1 MNFSEKPVPCG
12 RTWKLLII
20 ILQNNEPVRK
30 DGREV
35 MKRKVLAVVLCGAMI
50 TGLFTGCG
58 GGAEENKGESAG
70 ASDGTSGSITVW
82 EHDYSYEESLVQV
95 IEAFNEQYPDIEV
108 NYEIR
113 ADGDYYSLL
122 STAIQSG
129 DGPDLF
135 WTNGTATVNMP
146 DYVANDAVAD
156 LTDKVDFSF
165 FDDSAMA
172 LSEIDG
178 KYYSVPWMTLD
189 TRTVFYNKDMFE
201 EHGWEIP
208 ATFSE
213 FEDLLAQIKAEG
225 ITPISMALDS
235 WSLLFGFEPIL
246 AGYDPDYSA
255 ALQDYKDITVTDQP
269 VRECMQLMV
278 DWANKGYF
286 GDNWQGVIDN
296 ASQILAFTSGNT
308 AMNIAGSWDA
318 ATISSNNPDLNY
330 GAFSIPSE
338 DGTCG
343 LVGSAANGF
352 SVNAASSDM
361 EAAITFANFCATE
374 EAQTIWVQSQGA
386 VPATDS
392 IEAST
397 EIAQEISDSGQG
409 NLYRS
414 WQNVLSSYSSTGDAS
429 TIWGND
435 FTKIFT
441 GEMTVDE
448 LCDEIQNEM

>member
-1 MNFSEKPVPCG
+1 
-12 RTWKLLII
+12 
-20 ILQNNEPVRK
+20 
-30 DGREV
+30 
-35 MKRKVLAVVLCGAMI
+35 MKKRVLAVLLAGAMV
-50 TGLFTGCG
+50 TGLLAGCG
-58 GGAEENKGESAG
+58 SSSGDEGS
-70 ASDGTSGSITVW
+70 SDGTSGSITIW
-82 EHDYSYEESLVQV
+82 EHDYTFEDSLAAV
-95 IEAFNEQYPDIEV
+95 IEAFNEEYPDIEV

-146 DYVANDAVAD
+146 DYVDNGAIED
-156 LTDKVDFSF
+156 LTDRVDFSF
-165 FDDSAMA
+165 FDDNAMA

-189 TRTVFYNKDMFE
+189 TRTVYYNKDMFE
-201 EHGWEIP
+201 EHGWEVP
-208 ATFSE
+208 ETFSE
-213 FEDLLAQIKAEG
+213 FEDLLEEIKGEG
-225 ITPISMALDS
+225 ITPISMALES

-246 AGYDPDYSA
+246 AGYAPDYSA
-255 ALQDYKDITVTDQP
+255 KLQDYTEVTATDQP
-269 VRECMQLMV
+269 VRDCMQLMV
-278 DWANKGYF
+278 DWADKGYF
-286 GDNWQGVIDN
+286 GDNWQGVIKND
-296 ASQILAFTSGNT
+296 SQLLAFTSGNA
-308 AMNIAGSWDA
+308 AMDIAGSWDA

-330 GAFSIPSE
+330 GAFAIPSE

-352 SVNAASSDM
+352 SVNSSSSNL
-361 EAAITFANFCATE
+361 EAALTFANFCATE

-386 VPATDS
+386 VPATDT

-397 EIAQEISDSGQG
+397 EIAQEISESGQG

-414 WQNVLSSYSSTGDAS
+414 WQNVLSSYSSTGNAS
-429 TIWGND
+429 TVWDEG
-435 FTKIFT
+435 FPKIFT

>member
-1 MNFSEKPVPCG
+1 
-12 RTWKLLII
+12 
-20 ILQNNEPVRK
+20 
-30 DGREV
+30 
-35 MKRKVLAVVLCGAMI
+35 MKKRVLAALLAGAMV
-50 TGLFTGCG
+50 TGLLAGCG
-58 GGAEENKGESAG
+58 SSSGDEGS
-70 ASDGTSGSITVW
+70 SDGTSGSITIW
-82 EHDYSYEESLVQV
+82 EHDYTFEDSLAAV
-95 IEAFNEQYPDIEV
+95 IEAFNEEYPDIEV

-146 DYVANDAVAD
+146 DYVDNGAIED

-165 FDDSAMA
+165 FDDNALA

-201 EHGWEIP
+201 EHGWEVP
-208 ATFSE
+208 KTFSE
-213 FEDLLAQIKAEG
+213 FEDLLAEIKGEG
-225 ITPISMALDS
+225 ITPISMALES

-246 AGYDPDYSA
+246 AGYDLDYSA
-255 ALQDYKDITVTDQP
+255 KLQDYTDVTATDQS
-269 VRECMQLMV
+269 VRDCMQLMV
-278 DWANKGYF
+278 DWADKGYF

-296 ASQILAFTSGNT
+296 ASQILAFTSGNA
-308 AMNIAGSWDA
+308 AMDIAGSWDA

-330 GAFSIPSE
+330 GAFAIPSE

-352 SVNAASSDM
+352 SVNSASSNL
-361 EAAITFANFCATE
+361 EAALTFANFCATE

-386 VPATDS
+386 VPATDT

-414 WQNVLSSYSSTGDAS
+414 WQNVLSSYSSTGNAS
-429 TIWGND
+429 TVWGDD

>member
-1 MNFSEKPVPCG
+1 
-12 RTWKLLII
+12 
-20 ILQNNEPVRK
+20 
-30 DGREV
+30 
-35 MKRKVLAVVLCGAMI
+35 MKKRVLAVLLCGAMM
-50 TGLFTGCG
+50 TSLLTGCNG
-58 GGAEENKGESAG
+58 SSGDEGK
-70 ASDGTSGSITVW
+70 SDGTSGSITIW
-82 EHDYSYEESLVQV
+82 EHDYTYEDSLAAV
-95 IEAFNEQYPDIEV
+95 IEAFNEEYPNIEV

-146 DYVANDAVAD
+146 DYVENGALAD
-156 LTDKVDFSF
+156 LTDQVDFSF
-165 FDDSAMA
+165 FDDSALA
-172 LSEIDG
+172 LSEVDG
-178 KYYSVPWMTLD
+178 KYFSVPWMTLD
-189 TRTVFYNKDMFE
+189 TRTVFYNKDLFE
-201 EHGWEIP
+201 EHGWKVP
-208 ATFSE
+208 KTFSE
-213 FEDLLAQIKAEG
+213 FEKLLADIKGEG
-225 ITPISMALDS
+225 ITPISMALES
-235 WSLLFGFEPIL
+235 WSLLFGFEPLL
-246 AGYDPDYSA
+246 AGCDPEYSA
-255 ALQDYKDITVTDQP
+255 ALADYKDITATDQP
-269 VRECMQLMV
+269 VRDCMQLMV
-278 DWANKGYF
+278 DWADAGYF

-296 ASQILAFTSGNT
+296 ASQILAFTSGNA

-330 GAFSIPSE
+330 GAFTIPSQ

-352 SVNAASSDM
+352 SVNSSASDL
-361 EAAITFANFCATE
+361 EAAVTFANFCATE

-386 VPATDS
+386 VPATDK

-409 NLYRS
+409 NIYRS
-414 WQNVLSSYSSTGDAS
+414 WQNVLSAYSSTGDAS

-448 LCDEIQNEM
+448 LCDEIQNNM